1 MEQLLALDV
10 KPGDQDSAI
19 RSLAALKTKL
29 AEERVVQEKA
39 LAKNETLTHAIDD
52 LKKSADRFAAQIPD
66 LEEKIK
72 HLDDKVLDGLTE
84 LRTQELNLEQ
94 TTKAKED
101 YKNQNAQLTRKLESK
116 PPFLCC
122 LSLVPCS
129 V

>member
-1 MEQLLALDV
+1 MEHLLALDV

-19 RSLAALKTKL
+19 RSLAALKTEL
-29 AEERVVQEKA
+29 AEERAVREKA
-39 LAKNETLTHAIDD
+39 QAKNETLTHVIDD
-52 LKKSADRFAAQIPD
+52 LKKSMDRFAAQIPD

-122 LSLVPCS
+122 LSLVP
-129 V
+129 

>member
-19 RSLAALKTKL
+19 RSLAALKIEL
-29 AEERVVQEKA
+29 AEERAVREKA
-39 LAKNETLTHAIDD
+39 QAKNETLTHAIDD
-52 LKKSADRFAAQIPD
+52 LKKSVDRFAAQIPD

-94 TTKAKED
+94 TTKAKEN

-116 PPFLCC
+116 PPFICC
-122 LSLVPCS
+122 LSLVP
-129 V
+129 